1 MIDADKQGVEEGIP
15 EHQEEEEE
23 GIFVFGL
30 APMLLARPG
39 RNLVGRK

>member
-1 MIDADKQGVEEGIP
+1 MYHPDKQGVEEGVP

-30 APMLLARPG
+30 APMLLPKPG